1 MYYGLGMQ
9 KRKLGRKVAAVL
21 LLAACASTPAPA
33 PAPPPPPP
41 PTTAAPA
48 APSTKPLWIGV
59 VFEPGTARITRVIP
73 DSPADKAGI
82 KRDDVVVSVSK
93 YTVTIGRQVPAMV
106 QSLGP
111 GPTPIGID
119 RGGKKIELRVTIAER
134 PDVSTL
140 GESLVGKPA
149 PAFELP
155 LVDGGTL
162 KLADLRGH
170 IVILDFWATWCGPC
184 LAEIPHLKA
193 VQQQHPDVRLVGVST
208 EEQDV
213 LKATPTGYPVLRDD
227 DMTAWRDYLVMA
239 VPTTFVID
247 EQGIV
252 RHVELG
258 FGDPD
263 AIEKVVVSLRSLPS
277 P

>member
-1 MYYGLGMQ
+1 MRY
-9 KRKLGRKVAAVL
+9 AVL
-21 LLAACASTPAPA
+21 LFAACASTSAPAPA
-33 PAPPPPPP
+33 PAPAPH
-41 PTTAAPA
+41 APA
-48 APSTKPLWIGV
+48 PAPAPSTKPLWIGV
-59 VFEPGTARITRVIP
+59 VFEPGTARITQVIP

-82 KRDDVVVSVSK
+82 KRDDVVLGVAK
-93 YTVTIGRQVPAMV
+93 YTVTIGKQVPAMV

-111 GPTPIGID
+111 GPTQIAID

-140 GESLVGKPA
+140 VVSLVGKPA

-193 VQQQHPDVRLVGVST
+193 VQQQHPDVRLVGIST
-208 EEQDV
+208 EEQEA
-213 LKATPTGYPVLRDD
+213 LKAAPTGYPVARDD

-263 AIEKVVVSLRSLPS
+263 AIENVVVSLRSPAS

>member
-1 MYYGLGMQ
+1 MRY
-9 KRKLGRKVAAVL
+9 AVVV
-21 LLAACASTPAPA
+21 LAACASTPAPA
-33 PAPPPPPP
+33 PVPKPPAAA
-41 PTTAAPA
+41 AAPVKSA
-48 APSTKPLWIGV
+48 APVWIGV
-59 VFEPGTARITRVIP
+59 MFDPGTARVVQVVP
-73 DSPADKAGI
+73 DGPADKAGI
-82 KRDDVVVSVSK
+82 KRDDVVVHLSK
-93 YTVTIGRQVPAMV
+93 YTVTAGKQVPAMV
-106 QSLGP
+106 QSLGA
-111 GPTPIGID
+111 GPTLIGID
-119 RGGKKIELRVTIAER
+119 RGGTKVELPITIAVR

-140 GESLVGKPA
+140 GESLVGKQA

-155 LVDGGTL
+155 LVDGGTM

-193 VQQQHPDVRLVGVST
+193 VQQQHSDVRLVGVST
-208 EEQDV
+208 EEQDT
-213 LKATPTGYPVLRDD
+213 LKASPTGYPVLRDE
-227 DMTAWRDYLVMA
+227 DMTAWRDYFVMA

-247 EQGIV
+247 EQGVV

-263 AIEKVVVSLRSLPS
+263 AIEKVVVSLRPQPS